1 MQDLNERVRS
11 LLDNLIER
19 DMESGLQVAAYLEGE
34 LVVDTWAG
42 VADVSTRRPVDG
54 NTLFCVFSTTKG
66 ITASVIHLLADRGQ
80 LDYDKPIAK
89 YWPEF
94 GVNGKDVITTR
105 QVLTHNA
112 GIPHMPEGVT
122 PEDICDWEKMC
133 RGFEKLSPL
142 WKPGTMNV
150 YHALS
155 FGWILGEL
163 ARRVDGR
170 PIERIVQEDL
180 CEPFGIDS
188 LFFGIPDEAES
199 RVAILENDPHPLPPP
214 PPPPPPPEPV
224 FPEIT
229 LDLLIPPSLQ
239 PLHEVMN
246 RGEVRRAVLPAF
258 GGIMN
263 ARSIARHYAVLACG
277 ELDGIGLLSQARIRI
292 ATELKFDQNGELV
305 NDVMNRPLGYI
316 LGGPLSSLG
325 NRLTAFGHGG
335 MGGSLG
341 FADTKYRFSF
351 GLAKTRLVDRP
362 PGQETAYLIAREI
375 RSASGIPEE
384 G

>member
-1 MQDLNERVRS
+1 MADLNDRIQA
-11 LLDNLIER
+11 LLENLIEQN
-19 DMESGLQVAAYLEGE
+19 MESGLQVAAYLDEE

-54 NTLFCVFSTTKG
+54 ETLFCVFSTTKG
-66 ITASVIHLLADRGQ
+66 ITASVIHLLADRGL
-80 LDYDKPIAK
+80 LDYDAPIAK
-89 YWPEF
+89 YWHEF
-94 GVNGKDVITTR
+94 GVNGKHVITTR
-105 QVLTHNA
+105 QVLTHTA
-112 GIPHMPEGVT
+112 GIPHMPDGVT

-133 RGFEKLSPL
+133 QGFEKLSPL

-163 ARRVDGR
+163 ARKVDGR
-170 PIERIVQEDL
+170 RIEKIVQEDL
-180 CEPFGIDS
+180 CEPFGIES
-188 LFFGIPDEAES
+188 LFFGIPDEVEPL
-199 RVAILENDPHPLPPP
+199 VAVLENDPNPPP
-214 PPPPPPPEPV
+214 PPSTPPPPPESISPA
-224 FPEIT
+224 IT

-239 PLHEVMN
+239 PLHELVN
-246 RGEVRRAVLPAF
+246 RSDVRRAVLPAF

-263 ARSIARHYAVLACG
+263 ARAIARHYAVLACG
-277 ELDGIGLLSQARIRI
+277 QLDGVGLLSQERIRI
-292 ATELKFDQNGELV
+292 AAKLEVDQNGEIL
-305 NDVMNRPLGYI
+305 NDIMNRPLGWI

-335 MGGSLG
+335 LGGSLG

-375 RSASGIPEE
+375 RSALGIPEE

>member
-1 MQDLNERVRS
+1 MQDVNERIHA
-11 LLDNLIER
+11 LLENLIER
-19 DMESGLQVAAYLEGE
+19 DMESGLQVAAYLDSE

-42 VADVSTRRPVDG
+42 MADVSTKRKVDG
-54 NTLFCVFSTTKG
+54 DTLFCVFSTTKG
-66 ITASVIHLLADRGQ
+66 ITSTVIHLLADRNL
-80 LDYDKPIAK
+80 LDYDESIAK
-89 YWPEF
+89 YWPDF

-112 GIPHMPEGVT
+112 GIPHMPKGVT
-122 PEDICDWEKMC
+122 PEDICDWDKTC
-133 RGFEKLSPL
+133 RGIAKLAPL
-142 WKPGTMNV
+142 WKPGTVNA

-155 FGWILGEL
+155 FGWILGEV

-170 PIERIVQEDL
+170 PVEKIVQEDL
-180 CEPFGIDS
+180 CDPFGIDS
-188 LFFGIPDEAES
+188 LFFGIPEDVVP
-199 RVAILENDPHPLPPP
+199 RVAVLENDPHPLPPP
-214 PPPPPPPEPV
+214 PPPAPPEPIS
-224 FPEIT
+224 PEIT

-246 RGEVRRAVLPAF
+246 RSDVRRAVLPAF

-277 ELDGIGLLSQARIRI
+277 ELEGVGLLSQERIRI

-305 NDVMNRPLGYI
+305 NDIMNRPLGYI

-335 MGGSLG
+335 MGGSMG

-362 PGQETAYLIAREI
+362 PGEETSYLIAREI
-375 RSASGIPEE
+375 RSALGIPEE